1 METNREGR
9 NDMNDAALRL
19 AKLRAANP
27 VLTINECGD
36 DRFSRYGNIVKGI
49 DPAAYREPAF
59 NQPQSESGVTY
70 VASVSELESFS
81 ITSVIGALIFGELP
95 VQAGCVRGF
104 NRTLNALEYHKSIEV
119 NVAVTDMILLL
130 AHTDDIV
137 DGHISYNR
145 VELFYVPAG
154 TTVEIRPTTL
164 HFAPVQVDERG
175 FCAIVILPRGTN
187 LPLDGGLPSGNKAGE
202 GRLLFMKNKW
212 LIASAGSPQAQRG
225 GYVGLDGKRII
236 VNGI

>member
-1 METNREGR
+1 
-9 NDMNDAALRL
+9 MNNATARL

-27 VLTINECGD
+27 ALAIHECFD
-36 DRFSRYGNIVKGI
+36 NRFARYGSIVKGI
-49 DPAAYREPAF
+49 DSAAYREASG
-59 NQPQSESGVTY
+59 NRQPESGVTY
-70 VASVSELESFS
+70 VAAVSELENLS

-104 NRTLNALEYHKSIEV
+104 NQTLNALEYHKSIEV

-137 DGHISYNR
+137 DGHISYNQ

-154 TTVEIRPTTL
+154 TVVEIRPTTL
-164 HFAPVQVDERG
+164 HFAPVQVDESG
-175 FCAIVILPRGTN
+175 FCVIVILPRGTN
-187 LPLDGGLPSGNKAGE
+187 LPLEGGLPSSNAEGE
-202 GRLLFMKNKW
+202 TRLLFMKNKW
-212 LIASAGSPQAQRG
+212 LIASEGSPQAERG
-225 GYVGLDGKRII
+225 GYVGLDGKRIV

>member
-1 METNREGR
+1 
-9 NDMNDAALRL
+9 MNNATARL

-27 VLTINECGD
+27 ALAIHECFD
-36 DRFSRYGNIVKGI
+36 NRFARYGSIVKGI
-49 DPAAYREPAF
+49 DPAAYREASG
-59 NQPQSESGVTY
+59 NQQPESGVTY
-70 VASVSELESFS
+70 VAAVSELENLS

-104 NRTLNALEYHKSIEV
+104 NQTLNALEYHKSIEV

-137 DGHISYNR
+137 DGHISYNL

-154 TTVEIRPTTL
+154 TAVEIRPTTL
-164 HFAPVQVDERG
+164 HFAPVQVDESG
-175 FCAIVILPRGTN
+175 FCVIVILPRGTN
-187 LPLDGGLPSGNKAGE
+187 LPLDEGLPSGNAEGE
-202 GRLLFMKNKW
+202 TRLLFMKNKW
-212 LIASAGSPQAQRG
+212 LIASEGSPQAERG
-225 GYVGLDGKRII
+225 GYVGLDGKRIV

>member
-1 METNREGR
+1 MY
-9 NDMNDAALRL
+9 DVSDRL
-19 AKLRAANP
+19 AQLRAANQA
-27 VLTINECGD
+27 LTIYECID
-36 DRFSRYGNIVKGI
+36 DRFARYGSIVKGI
-49 DPAAYREPAF
+49 DSAAYRDAAG
-59 NQPQSESGVTY
+59 NRQPESGVTY
-70 VASVSELESFS
+70 TAAISELENLPV
-81 ITSVIGALIFGELP
+81 TSVIGSLIFGELP

-104 NRTLNALEYHKSIEV
+104 NQTLNALEYHKSIEV

-154 TTVEIRPTTL
+154 TAVEIRPTTL
-164 HFAPVQVDERG
+164 HFAPVQVDESG
-175 FCAIVILPRGTN
+175 FCVIVILPRGTN
-187 LPLDGGLPSGNKAGE
+187 LPLDGGLPAGNAEGE

-212 LIASAGSPQAQRG
+212 LIASEGSPQAERG
-225 GYVGLDGKRII
+225 GYVGLDGERII

>member
-1 METNREGR
+1 MT
-9 NDMNDAALRL
+9 DAAARL
-19 AKLRAANP
+19 AQLRAAN
-27 VLTINECGD
+27 LAFAIHECGD
-36 DRFSRYGNIVKGI
+36 DRFARYGSIIKGI
-49 DPAAYREPAF
+49 DPAAYRNATF
-59 NQPQSESGVTY
+59 NQQQSESGVTY
-70 VASVSELESFS
+70 VASISKLENLPVTS
-81 ITSVIGALIFGELP
+81 IIGALIFGELP

-145 VELFYVPAG
+145 VELFYIPAG

-164 HFAPVQVDERG
+164 HFAPVQVEESG
-175 FCAIVILPRGTN
+175 FCVIVILPRGTN
-187 LPLDGGLPSGNKAGE
+187 LPLDGGLPSGNTAGE
-202 GRLLFMKNKW
+202 ERLLFMKNKW
-212 LIASAGSPQAQRG
+212 LIASEGSPQAERG

>member
-1 METNREGR
+1 MS
-9 NDMNDAALRL
+9 DAAARL
-19 AKLRAANP
+19 AKLREANP
-27 VLTINECGD
+27 VLDIHECGD
-36 DRFSRYGNIVKGI
+36 DRFARYGSIVKGI
-49 DPAAYREPAF
+49 DPAAYRDAAG
-59 NQPQSESGVTY
+59 NQQPKSGVTY
-70 VASVSELESFS
+70 VAGISELENLPV
-81 ITSVIGALIFGELP
+81 TSMIGAQIFGELP

-104 NRTLNALEYHKSIEV
+104 NKTLNALEYHKSIEV
-119 NVAVTDMILLL
+119 NVAVTDMILLI

-137 DGHISYNR
+137 ESHISYNR

-164 HFAPVQVDERG
+164 HFAPVQVDENG

-187 LPLDGGLPSGNKAGE
+187 LPLDGGLPSGNAKGE

-212 LIASAGSPQAQRG
+212 LIASAGSPQAELG
-225 GYVGLDGKRII
+225 GYVGLDGNRII